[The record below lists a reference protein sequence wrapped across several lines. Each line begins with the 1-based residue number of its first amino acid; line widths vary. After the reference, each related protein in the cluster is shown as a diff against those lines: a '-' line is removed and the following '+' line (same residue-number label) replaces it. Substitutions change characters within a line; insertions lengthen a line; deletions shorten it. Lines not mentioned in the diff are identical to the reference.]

1 MKIVQWEPSCFMR
14 TERQRD
20 RYDESNSE
28 FRSFANAHKNDNSES
43 FEGVSDKLNVIGIKS
58 THFLQKIHE

>member
-1 MKIVQWEPSCFMR
+1 MR